1 MASGTMPADEMPVMR
16 EPYDIMRNGLPGAK
30 AAVTHLGKHPV
41 QLIQDNVRAPSAIGA
56 QVRPTRGSRP
66 APCLSLIHI

>member
-1 MASGTMPADEMPVMR
+1 MASAGMASDEMPVMR
-16 EPYDIMRNGLPGAK
+16 EPYDVMRNGLQGAK
-30 AAVTHLGKHPV
+30 SAVTHLGKHPV

-66 APCLSLIHI
+66 APCLP

>member
-1 MASGTMPADEMPVMR
+1 MASGTMMPADEMPVMR

-56 QVRPTRGSRP
+56 QVRPARGSRP
-66 APCLSLIHI
+66 APCLP